1 MEQMTFKVEEQ
12 ETTIAFYRNDKKIVV
27 YTSDRTMI
35 TRLSKVTNEIE
46 VLTVDNNNSPTS
58 ANFTLDIKQ
67 LSFRKK
73 TNLNDKSIKE

>member
-12 ETTIAFYRNDKKIVV
+12 ETTIAFYRNDKTVVV

-35 TRLSKVTNEIE
+35 TKLSKVTNKIE
-46 VLTVDNNNSPTS
+46 VLTVDDKGNTTS

-67 LSFRKK
+67 LSFRKSK
-73 TNLNDKSIKE
+73 

>member
-1 MEQMTFKVEEQ
+1 MEQMSFKVEEQ
-12 ETTIAFYRNDKKIVV
+12 ETTITFYRNDKKVVV

-46 VLTVDNNNSPTS
+46 VLTVDSNNNPTS

-73 TNLNDKSIKE
+73 TNLND